1 MEKGKEGKV
10 FEYFEI
16 LQRYKTVCEL
26 KFSLLFNQEDNSREE
41 ESKKMDIQKRVQDTI
56 FLICTARQK

>member
-16 LQRYKTVCEL
+16 LQRYNTVCEL
-26 KFSLLFNQEDNSREE
+26 KFSLLFNQEDHSREE
-41 ESKKMDIQKRVQDTI
+41 KSKKMDIQKS
-56 FLICTARQK
+56 